1 MIDPTLSQPDSTLDE
16 NLTLD
21 ARYEPTLSQPNPAP
35 DEDLTLDAHST
46 PTPTTQTADTPNPA
60 QPNDFSETF
69 FVEKLLRYKF
79 HKGKKLFRV
88 KWLGHAERTWEPE
101 GTLPPSM
108 ARKFHITKTQKGTSR
123 KKNKR
128 LTCFNE

>member
-1 MIDPTLSQPDSTLDE
+1 MIYPTLSQPNSTLDE

-60 QPNDFSETF
+60 QPNDSSEI
-69 FVEKLLRYKF
+69 
-79 HKGKKLFRV
+79 
-88 KWLGHAERTWEPE
+88 
-101 GTLPPSM
+101 PPIQVSQRQETVPSKM
-108 ARKFHITKTQKGTSR
+108 ARTRGT
-123 KKNKR
+123 NMG
-128 LTCFNE
+128 T